1 MSAGV
6 QIPPVIRLAAYS
18 IKERQTRDVWKHVRR
33 PEQAAPPGDW
43 STWLVM
49 AGRGF
54 GKTRTGA
61 EWVREQVM
69 QHGAIRIALIGPTAA
84 DARDVMV
91 EGESG
96 LLACCERY
104 GIHAK
109 YKSSKRRVEFPNGAL
124 AFLYSAEE
132 PDRLRGPQH
141 HRGWGDEIAAWDYP
155 ETWDQLQFGLR
166 LGAHPQSL
174 ATTTPKP
181 VHIVRSLLKAAESG
195 DVIVT
200 RGSTYDNA
208 ANLSPAFLATIRA
221 KYEGTRLGRQEIAGE
236 LLSDV
241 EGALWS
247 YALIDQH
254 RIETI
259 PAGVS
264 LPRIVVAVDP
274 PATSGSESAEC
285 GIAVAGFGS
294 DGRGYVLDDRS
305 VRGTPNEW
313 ARAAVKAFDDYR
325 ADHVII
331 ETNQGGE
338 MATNTLRTVRD
349 TLPIRDVHASRGKY
363 ARAEPVSALYEQG
376 RISHVGT
383 FPTLEDQLATWVPD
397 GRQPS
402 PDRLDALVWAFTDLM
417 LQGGGDFAA
426 ITDDATLAALQ
437 SMGIA

>member
-1 MSAGV
+1 V
-6 QIPPVIRLAAYS
+6 QARRALDPWG
-18 IKERQTRDVWKHVRR
+18 KQRR
-33 PEQAAPPGDW
+33 PEQASPPGAW
-43 STWLVM
+43 NTWMVM

-69 QHGAIRIALIGPTAA
+69 TNGAIRIALVAPTAA

-155 ETWDQLQFGLR
+155 ETWDQMQFGLR
-166 LGAHPQSL
+166 LGEHPQSV

-181 VHIVRSLLKAAESG
+181 VHLVRTLLKGELSG
-195 DVIVT
+195 DVVVT

-208 ANLSPAFLATIRA
+208 ANLSPSFLSVIRG

-241 EGALWS
+241 EGALWN
-247 YALIDQH
+247 YAM
-254 RIETI
+254 IESSRL
-259 PAGVS
+259 PA
-264 LPRIVVAVDP
+264 LPDGIGLARIVVAVDP
-274 PATSGSESAEC
+274 PASSGSESAEC
-285 GIAVAGFGS
+285 GIVVAGRG
-294 DGRGYVLDDRS
+294 DDQRGYILADRS
-305 VRGTPNEW
+305 IRGTPNEW
-313 ARAAVKAFDDYR
+313 ARAAVKAYDDFQ
-325 ADHVII
+325 ADHVTI

-338 MATNTLRTVRD
+338 MATNTLKTVRD
-349 TLPIRDVHASRGKY
+349 TLPIEAVHASRGKY

-376 RISHVGT
+376 RISHLGT
-383 FPTLEDQLATWVPD
+383 FPSLEDQYVTWVPD
-397 GRQPS
+397 GKSPS
-402 PDRLDALVWAFTDLM
+402 PDRLDAAVWAITDLM
-417 LQGGGDFAA
+417 LEEGGTFEPMDAA
-426 ITDDATLAALQ
+426 TIAALEG
-437 SMGIA
+437 MGL